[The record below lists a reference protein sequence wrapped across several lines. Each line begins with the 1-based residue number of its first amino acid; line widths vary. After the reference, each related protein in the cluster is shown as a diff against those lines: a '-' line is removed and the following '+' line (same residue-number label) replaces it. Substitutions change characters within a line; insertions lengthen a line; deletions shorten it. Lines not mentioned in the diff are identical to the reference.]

1 MMGYRGVENTCDK
14 VCLMISCRWSVA
26 GVWKIYGED
35 EGMPM
40 KNVRRM
46 DSKSSLIP
54 PSVRTSR
61 MISNA
66 RVG

>member
-1 MMGYRGVENTCDK
+1 
-14 VCLMISCRWSVA
+14 MISCRWSVA

-35 EGMPM
+35 EGIPM